1 MSAKLTLGDLLQRV
15 AVGVHRELD
24 ATRMAMRRM
33 DPELR
38 TKHLRVFVSN
48 TMKKL
53 MQVYA
58 ICNWINSQ
66 GQFFSS
72 LNELHRQVSMLESQ
86 LCETQDQLWW
96 KHAQLFPMRSRPL
109 EVIAAIDILAAGSYT
124 HLPSVIFTCG
134 RLPMPGTKLER
145 QGIVKDLEV
154 FIRAKI
160 GLVDSLPAG
169 VTDASI
175 SNGVLKI
182 GRRGVYEVYVTLPHL
197 AEDAPW
203 LVLDSSIVAKSRES
217 EEFVQGYDVN
227 TLNWQLGTIL
237 MQRCKASISVIAPD
251 ADTGAEGS
259 SSSSSSSSDQ
269 LDKMAV
275 ENDNATTSGGGTS
288 GEPFTLTHID
298 QICSY
303 IGLSAV
309 HRLLYAQALD
319 MSRSLWRSHLDVVFL
334 EDLDSFELRVRAWRS
349 QLTGKFQCELR
360 VVQDRVHIR
369 RVLGKKGAAMTDS
382 GVGGRGRG
390 RGRGRGEESGGA
402 GLRLELFLLMHE
414 AERDAELVRHHR
426 IRDTSEFIDLDQEAL
441 NDGAAFAPLLQQ
453 TLFVLGR
460 TKIAALYA
468 RFAVTKCIGSTAQDP
483 ALKSVTV
490 DLRESSLRISRS
502 DGGPGS
508 ITICVDARTGVF
520 LLNATIAP
528 QKALSKASSGSSGGK
543 SKAEVLLLQEMN
555 AAGVQQTLTSLLC
568 GSDDD
573 DDDDIAAKQAPGLS
587 LLLSAR
593 LSTLTTGQ
601 REGMAGLISPL
612 VNLEG
617 YLKTVF
623 TG

>member
-1 MSAKLTLGDLLQRV
+1 MSTKLTLGDLLQRV
-15 AVGVHRELD
+15 AVGVHRELE
-24 ATRMAMRRM
+24 ATRAAMRRM

-38 TKHLRVFVSN
+38 TKHLRAFVSN

-58 ICNWINSQ
+58 ICNWINTQ

-72 LNELHRQVSMLESQ
+72 LNELHRQVSVLEGQ

-109 EVIAAIDILAAGSYT
+109 EVVAAMDIIAAGSYT

-145 QGIVKDLEV
+145 AGIVKDLEV

-160 GLVDSLPAG
+160 GLVDSLPVG

-175 SNGVLKI
+175 SNGVLKM

-251 ADTGAEGS
+251 ADTGEER
-259 SSSSSSSSDQ
+259 SSDQ

-275 ENDNATTSGGGTS
+275 ENESATSSGGGGAAKGKES
-288 GEPFTLTHID
+288 SMGPLTLTHID

-303 IGLSAV
+303 VGLSAV
-309 HRLLYAQALD
+309 HRLLFAQALD

-382 GVGGRGRG
+382 GVGGRRRG
-390 RGRGRGEESGGA
+390 RGRGDERGGA
-402 GLRLELFLLMHE
+402 GLRLELFLLVHE

-426 IRDTSEFIDLDQEAL
+426 IRDTSEFIDPDQEAL

-468 RFAVTKCIGSTAQDP
+468 RFAVTKCIGSTAEDP
-483 ALKSVTV
+483 VLKTVTA
-490 DLRESSLRISRS
+490 DLRESSLRLSRS
-502 DGGPGS
+502 DGGSGS

-520 LLNATIAP
+520 LLNATAVTPKAP
-528 QKALSKASSGSSGGK
+528 SKAPSGSSGK

-573 DDDDIAAKQAPGLS
+573 DIANASMQAPGLA
-587 LLLSAR
+587 LLLSGR

-623 TG
+623 SDL